1 MKPEAGIEWNEGDK
15 TMAEAVLGIKAFDY
29 LMSSSVPAESSLIAM
44 GNDENLHNKL
54 SDLVESPNTA
64 NFSWNYAI
72 FWQIS
77 RSKLSGDL
85 VLGWGDGCCREPYE
99 GEESLGARIQNM
111 RPQDETQQRTR
122 KSVLQK
128 LHTLFGGTDEDSY
141 AFGLDKVTD
150 IEMFFLASMYF
161 SFPRGECGPGKC
173 FASGKHVWLWDA
185 FNSSQD
191 YCVRSFLSRSAH
203 MQTIVLIPIDVGVVE
218 LGSVRSIPENLKLLQ
233 EIGSRFSSFS
243 ALNRAEQIESSMVP
257 TDGRHESG
265 PGSELVIGN
274 WPEVI
279 PKIFGLDLNSNGGGL
294 REKLAVQEV
303 EDRPCHKYANGS
315 RFQFAANGLH
325 RATWMQNSNVN
336 PGNLLELS
344 TPQKTAKNQN
354 QMVNESREEFW
365 LTNFRNQKPKQMQI
379 DFTGVTS
386 RPIISSPLYAESE
399 HSDAETSCRE
409 DRAGVSDEKRPRKR
423 GRKPSHGREEPIN
436 HVEAERQRREKLNRQ
451 FCALR
456 AVVPNISKMDKAS
469 LLGDAIAYITELQKK
484 LKEMESG
491 VEKHE
496 SISRKALIFE
506 TKPNSKLQDQ
516 VPRIEVQSVHDQVIV
531 RVLSPL
537 DAHPVSNIIQAFQD
551 AHVNILESNIAT
563 GTDAVFHTFVV
574 KSQGSD
580 QLTREKLMQLFSRES
595 NSSELPISSV
605 D

>member
-1 MKPEAGIEWNEGDK
+1 MKPEAGIEWNDGDK

-85 VLGWGDGCCREPYE
+85 VLGWGDGCCREPCE
-99 GEESLGARIQNM
+99 GEESEGTRMQNM
-111 RPQDETQQRTR
+111 TPEDETQQRTR

-128 LHTLFGGTDEDSY
+128 LHTIFGGTDEDSY

-150 IEMFFLASMYF
+150 TEMFFLASMYF

-173 FASGKHVWLWDA
+173 FASGKHVWLSDA
-185 FNSSQD
+185 LNSSQD

-203 MQTIVLIPIDVGVVE
+203 MQTIVLIPTDVGVVE
-218 LGSVRSIPENLKLLQ
+218 LGSVRSIPENLRLLQ
-233 EIGSRFSSFS
+233 EIGSSFSSFS
-243 ALNRAEQIESSMVP
+243 ALSRAKRIERSTIPM
-257 TDGRHESG
+257 DERNENG
-265 PGSELVIGN
+265 PNSELVIRN

-279 PKIFGLDLNSNGGGL
+279 PKIFGLDLNSNGAGL
-294 REKLAVQEV
+294 TEKLAVQKV
-303 EDRPCHKYANGS
+303 EDRPCHKYANRS
-315 RFQFAANGLH
+315 RFPFARDGLQ

-336 PGNLLELS
+336 PGHLLEIS
-344 TPQKTAKNQN
+344 TPQNTTKNLN
-354 QMVNESREEFW
+354 QIVNESGEEFQ
-365 LTNFRNQKPKQMQI
+365 LNNFQNQKSEQMQI

-386 RPIISSPLYAESE
+386 RPIISSPLNAESE
-399 HSDAETSCRE
+399 HSDGETSCKE
-409 DRAGVSDEKRPRKR
+409 DRAGLSDNKRPRKR
-423 GRKPSHGREEPIN
+423 GRKPAHGREEPLN

-469 LLGDAIAYITELQKK
+469 LLGDAITHITKLQKK
-484 LKEMESG
+484 LKEMESD
-491 VEKHE
+491 VKKLET
-496 SISRKALIFE
+496 ISRKASILE

-537 DAHPVSNIIQAFQD
+537 DAHPVSRVIQAFQD
-551 AHVNILESNIAT
+551 AQVTILDSNIST
-563 GTDAVFHTFVV
+563 GTDVVFHTFVV

-580 QLTREKLMQLFSRES
+580 QLTMEKLMQLFSRKP
-595 NSSELPISSV
+595 NSLELPISSV